1 MNKMNNV
8 YDLIFQLHNEVIDS
22 MYDRKSIEYKL
33 RDKEEI
39 IEKLRKENFRLADK
53 IHELEDKE
61 NQELSEK
68 SIDELRE
75 IYLNLE

>member
-22 MYDRKSIEYKL
+22 MYDRKFIENKL

-39 IEKLRKENFRLADK
+39 IEKLRKENFRLVDK

-61 NQELSEK
+61 NHENER
-68 SIDELRE
+68 IDIKKE
-75 IYLNLE
+75 